1 MGGYGGIWG
10 DMEPMERAG
19 TLGPIW
25 DPRAARSIGSI
36 SPHIPPRSHDSTNRS
51 VNKYQCR
58 CCFCFQCCF
67 QCCCRGA
74 SRTSS
79 GLLVQLEALCC
90 LVFSFLFQDDAL
102 ILFDVVLRRLSF
114 CCCCCFQD
122 DLFCCCFRM
131 MKSLRQFVICQQ
143 KRIVGLVS
151 EVCPAQTLP
160 NGVLL
165 CISVEVDYYLPSP
178 YFCVNIFRLAT
189 ILLKEQRF
197 MSMVQ

>member
-1 MGGYGGIWG
+1 MHQYCILLHLTINKYCIIAGMAASSAAVYCSGTYFLFIVCVRCILYSKIVVPLFIKWWYSTVQYTAQNGY
-10 DMEPMERAG
+10 MYTVPVS
-19 TLGPIW
+19 T
-25 DPRAARSIGSI
+25 
-36 SPHIPPRSHDSTNRS
+36 PRSHDSTNRS

-114 CCCCCFQD
+114 CCCCCF
-122 DLFCCCFRM
+122 
-131 MKSLRQFVICQQ
+131 
-143 KRIVGLVS
+143 
-151 EVCPAQTLP
+151 
-160 NGVLL
+160 
-165 CISVEVDYYLPSP
+165 
-178 YFCVNIFRLAT
+178 
-189 ILLKEQRF
+189 
-197 MSMVQ
+197 